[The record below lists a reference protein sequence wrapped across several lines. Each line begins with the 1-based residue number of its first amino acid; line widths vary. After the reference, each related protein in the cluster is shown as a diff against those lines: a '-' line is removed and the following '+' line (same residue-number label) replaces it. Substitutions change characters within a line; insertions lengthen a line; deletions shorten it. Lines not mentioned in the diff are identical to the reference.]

1 MSGQQDNAEAEEF
14 VESKAPPA
22 LPVQKPRLRAATA
35 MGAFFLF
42 MAAQIVVTL
51 VVTIIVAVIFIMSG
65 GGLDNPKGLTAEIQR
80 MMPMIVLVSFAGGA
94 IGLVFAAMIVRPSL
108 KDTSPFG
115 AAWIMGTPKK
125 IFFCIGLGVAVA
137 LVYLV
142 VPLFLIV
149 PDENLEGGPLSQM
162 FTEPGW
168 GRIAVIILA
177 IFLAP
182 PIEELLFRG
191 ILLGGLNRSF
201 GLKWGVGI
209 SIFIF
214 VIIHFGE
221 AMHYLPSFLG
231 IGLMACS
238 ATWVRLSSGSIGPAI
253 GVHFGYNSVVVGVG
267 LLSL

>member
-1 MSGQQDNAEAEEF
+1 MSGQQNNAEIEDL
-14 VESKAPPA
+14 VESKAPPG
-22 LPVQKPRLRAATA
+22 LPMQQPRLRAATA

-42 MAAQIVVTL
+42 MAAQIVVAV
-51 VVTIIVAVIFIMSG
+51 VVTVIGVVIFTMSG
-65 GGLDNPKGLTAEIQR
+65 GDLANPKGLEAGIQR

-108 KDTSPFG
+108 KDTSSFG
-115 AAWIMGTPKK
+115 AAWIMGAPKK

-162 FTEPGW
+162 LTEPGW
-168 GRIAVIILA
+168 GRVVVIIVA

-191 ILLGGLNRSF
+191 IMLGGFIRSF
-201 GLKWGVGI
+201 GLEWGAGI

-221 AMHYLPSFLG
+221 AMHYLPGFFG
-231 IGLMACS
+231 IGLMACV
-238 ATWVRLSSGSIGPAI
+238 ATWVRLKSRSIGPAI
-253 GVHFGYNSVVVGVG
+253 AVHFGYNSAVVGVG
-267 LLSL
+267 ILSL